1 MRTHAGCDR
10 LPKRPVDTFTAGV
23 TDSDEAA
30 ALALVARRLR
40 TRFPSVSSETVD
52 AVVADYHREYD
63 GRPIRD
69 YVPLL
74 VERQAREHLS
84 GIPQQR
90 SPDDL
95 ET

>member
-1 MRTHAGCDR
+1 
-10 LPKRPVDTFTAGV
+10 V
-23 TDSDEAA
+23 TESEEAD

-40 TRFPSVSSETVD
+40 TRFPSVSTETVE
-52 AVVADYHREYD
+52 ALVAECHREYD

-84 GIPQQR
+84 RIPRQR
-90 SPDDL
+90 TPEDL
-95 ET
+95 ERA